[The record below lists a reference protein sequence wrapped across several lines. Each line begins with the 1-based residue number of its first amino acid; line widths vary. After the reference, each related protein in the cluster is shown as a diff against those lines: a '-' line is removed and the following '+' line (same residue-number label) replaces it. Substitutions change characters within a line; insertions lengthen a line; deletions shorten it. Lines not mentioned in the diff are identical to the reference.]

1 MSEPETRLQADGAPD
16 AAANKS
22 RAKAESSANA
32 AQDTVKAEQR
42 SFAEAGESARAA
54 AGQAATQARDA
65 ARTGLKAGQELAA
78 ASQEAMRRASG
89 QAVDLWRSSLDPLAT
104 MQNELGRWVEQTW
117 RHGLAGRLPSSPLFG
132 ESLFVALSGAPMADL
147 YEAPEG
153 LELMVELPGLDAEDV
168 QLSIKGD
175 ILTISGERSESNVR
189 DEGAYRVRER
199 RSGAFQRSFALPPGV
214 DRERISARFD
224 KGMLTVAIPHGEGI
238 KAAER
243 MIPIKG

>member
-1 MSEPETRLQADGAPD
+1 MPETESRLHADGAPE

-22 RAKAESSANA
+22 RPKTESSANA
-32 AQDTVKAEQR
+32 AQDTIKAEQR
-42 SFAEAGESARAA
+42 SFAEAGDTARAA

-78 ASQEAMRRASG
+78 ASQEAMRKASG
-89 QAVDLWRSSLDPLAT
+89 QAVDLWRSSLDPLAN
-104 MQNELGRWVEQTW
+104 MQNELGRWFEQTW
-117 RHGLAGRLPSSPLFG
+117 RQGLAGRLPSSPLFG
-132 ESLFVALSGAPMADL
+132 EGLFVALSGAPMADL
-147 YEAPEG
+147 YETPQG
-153 LELMVELPGLDAEDV
+153 LELMVELPGLDASDV
-168 QLSIKGD
+168 QLSIKGE
-175 ILTISGERSESNVR
+175 ILTISGERSESGVR
-189 DEGAYRVRER
+189 DEGTYRVRER

-224 KGMLTVAIPHGEGI
+224 KGMLTVSIPHGEGI